1 MGGLMQVPNPIDKV
15 KAESLL
21 RQMLGAD
28 KSFRD
33 GQWEAIEAVAVRNQ
47 RVMVVQRTG
56 WGKSIV
62 YFIATKI
69 LRDRGAGPALLIS
82 PLLALMRNQIE
93 AARNLGLRP
102 VTVHSENRAEWEQ
115 ARAALSQDNCD
126 ILLISPERLANADF
140 RRQVLPRFQNG
151 IGLFIVD
158 EAHCISDWGHDF
170 RPDYRRIVRV
180 LQLLPPNVPVVC
192 TTATANDRVVQD
204 VVAQIPNLRVQRGP
218 LTRPSLKL
226 FNIKLSDQ
234 SERLAWL
241 AHFVPG
247 LPGSGIIYCLTI
259 PDTRRVAAWLRQNG
273 IVAREYYSDVE
284 SADKLESERMLLA
297 NECKTLVA
305 TVALG
310 MGFDK
315 PDLGFV
321 IHFQR
326 PGSVIAYYQQVG
338 RAGRAV
344 DEAYGILLSG
354 REDDEI
360 QDYFIRSA
368 FPPAETMQQ
377 VLRELELGAGATT
390 NELMARLNY
399 RRGVIEKA
407 LKLLEVDGAVLR
419 EKTIYARTPN
429 IWTPDLGH
437 SDQVT
442 QSRRAELEQIKRYV
456 DHDGCLMEF
465 LARALDDLSPAPCGK
480 CMNCALRTKRQ
491 PVPDELIRDAVQ
503 FLRGDTVIIDP
514 RKRWPSSVLAELQE
528 AMSTSV
534 TNTLISEYL
543 RPEQGRV
550 LCIYGDAGWG
560 RIVARCKYDAGHF
573 SDELV
578 AASAT
583 LIRDRWRPDPFPQ
596 WLTCVPSKRKPLL
609 VSDFARR
616 LAALLDIPFLPVIE
630 KARENEPQKRMENSA
645 QQVRNVLKAFLVE
658 RDILAAPVILVDD
671 VIDSGWTM
679 TMTAALLRMSNS
691 GSVFPF
697 ALAKATAGDS

>member
-1 MGGLMQVPNPIDKV
+1 MVDESKLTLRAERRIEMQLPNPIDKA

-47 RVMVVQRTG
+47 RLLVVQRTG

-62 YFIATKI
+62 YFITTKI
-69 LRDRGAGPALLIS
+69 LRERGAGPALLIS

-93 AARNLGLRP
+93 AGRNIGLRP
-102 VTVHSENRAEWEQ
+102 ITIHSENRDEWEQ
-115 ARAALSQDNCD
+115 AHAAVSKDECD
-126 ILLISPERLANADF
+126 ILLISPERLANAEF
-140 RRQVLPRFQNG
+140 LRGVLPRFQNS

-180 LQLLPPNVPVVC
+180 LERLPSSVPVVC
-192 TTATANDRVVQD
+192 TTATANNRVVQD
-204 VVAQIPNLRVQRGP
+204 VVAQIRNLQVQRGP
-218 LTRPSLKL
+218 LIRASLKL

-241 AHFVPG
+241 AHFVPK

-259 PDTRRVAAWLRQNG
+259 SDRRRVAAWLQQNG
-273 IVAREYYSDVE
+273 IAAREYHSDVE
-284 SADKLESERMLLA
+284 REDKLESEHMLLA
-297 NECKTLVA
+297 NECKALVA

-368 FPPAETMQQ
+368 FPAAETMLQ
-377 VLRELELGAGATT
+377 VLRELEHGNGASL
-390 NELMARLNY
+390 NEIMGRLNR

-407 LKLLEVDGAVLR
+407 LKLLEVDGAVTR
-419 EKTIYARTPN
+419 DKNIYVRTPN
-429 IWTPDLGH
+429 AWTPDLLR
-437 SDQVT
+437 SEQVT
-442 QSRRAELEQIKRYV
+442 ANRRTELDEIKRYV
-456 DHDGCLMEF
+456 DHSGCLMEF
-465 LARALDDLSPAPCGK
+465 LACALDDPEPARCGK
-480 CMNCALRTKRQ
+480 
-491 PVPDELIRDAVQ
+491 
-503 FLRGDTVIIDP
+503 
-514 RKRWPSSVLAELQE
+514 
-528 AMSTSV
+528 
-534 TNTLISEYL
+534 
-543 RPEQGRV
+543 
-550 LCIYGDAGWG
+550 
-560 RIVARCKYDAGHF
+560 
-573 SDELV
+573 
-578 AASAT
+578 
-583 LIRDRWRPDPFPQ
+583 
-596 WLTCVPSKRKPLL
+596 
-609 VSDFARR
+609 
-616 LAALLDIPFLPVIE
+616 
-630 KARENEPQKRMENSA
+630 
-645 QQVRNVLKAFLVE
+645 
-658 RDILAAPVILVDD
+658 
-671 VIDSGWTM
+671 
-679 TMTAALLRMSNS
+679 
-691 GSVFPF
+691 
-697 ALAKATAGDS
+697 

>member
-1 MGGLMQVPNPIDKV
+1 MTLRAERLVGMQLPNPIDKA

-69 LRDRGAGPALLIS
+69 LRDGGAGPALLIS

-93 AARNLGLRP
+93 AARNIGLRP
-102 VTVHSENRAEWEQ
+102 ITIHSENRDEWEQ
-115 ARAALSQDNCD
+115 AQAALSQNDCD
-126 ILLISPERLANADF
+126 ILLISPERLANAEF
-140 RRQVLPRFQNG
+140 RRQVLPRFQNS

-204 VVAQIPNLRVQRGP
+204 VVAQIPNLQVQRGP
-218 LTRPSLKL
+218 LTRASLKL

-241 AHFVPG
+241 AHFVPR

-259 PDTRRVAAWLRQNG
+259 PDTRRVAAWLQKNG
-273 IVAREYYSDVE
+273 IAAREYYSDVE

-297 NECKTLVA
+297 NECKALVA

-368 FPPAETMQQ
+368 FPPAEVMMQ
-377 VLRELELGAGATT
+377 VLRELELGAGASI

-407 LKLLEVDGAVLR
+407 LKLLEVDGAVVR
-419 EKTIYARTPN
+419 DKTIYVRTP
-429 IWTPDLGH
+429 TPGRLICC
-437 SDQVT
+437 
-442 QSRRAELEQIKRYV
+442 APIK
-456 DHDGCLMEF
+456 
-465 LARALDDLSPAPCGK
+465 
-480 CMNCALRTKRQ
+480 
-491 PVPDELIRDAVQ
+491 
-503 FLRGDTVIIDP
+503 
-514 RKRWPSSVLAELQE
+514 
-528 AMSTSV
+528 
-534 TNTLISEYL
+534 
-543 RPEQGRV
+543 
-550 LCIYGDAGWG
+550 
-560 RIVARCKYDAGHF
+560 
-573 SDELV
+573 
-578 AASAT
+578 
-583 LIRDRWRPDPFPQ
+583 
-596 WLTCVPSKRKPLL
+596 
-609 VSDFARR
+609 
-616 LAALLDIPFLPVIE
+616 
-630 KARENEPQKRMENSA
+630 
-645 QQVRNVLKAFLVE
+645 
-658 RDILAAPVILVDD
+658 
-671 VIDSGWTM
+671 
-679 TMTAALLRMSNS
+679 
-691 GSVFPF
+691 
-697 ALAKATAGDS
+697 

>member
-1 MGGLMQVPNPIDKV
+1 
-15 KAESLL
+15 
-21 RQMLGAD
+21 MLGAD
-28 KSFRD
+28 KSLRN
-33 GQWEAIEAVAVRNQ
+33 GQWEAIEAVAGRNQ
-47 RVMVVQRTG
+47 RLMVVQRTG

-69 LRDRGAGPALLIS
+69 LRDDGAGPALLIS

-93 AARNLGLRP
+93 AARNIGLRP
-102 VTVHSENRAEWEQ
+102 VTIHSENRDEWEQ
-115 ARAALSQDNCD
+115 AQAALSGNQCD
-126 ILLISPERLANADF
+126 ILLISPERLANAEF
-140 RRQVLPRFQNG
+140 RRRVLPRFQKS

-180 LQLLPPNVPVVC
+180 LRLLPPNVPVVC

-204 VVAQIPNLRVQRGP
+204 VIAQIPNLQVQRGP
-218 LTRPSLKL
+218 LTRASLKL

-241 AHFVPG
+241 ARFVPK

-259 PDTRRVAAWLRQNG
+259 PDTRRVAAWLQKNG
-273 IVAREYYSDVE
+273 IVSREYYSDVE

-297 NECKTLVA
+297 NECKALVA

-368 FPPAETMQQ
+368 FPPAEVMQQ
-377 VLRELELGAGATT
+377 VLRELELSAAVTLD
-390 NELMARLNY
+390 ELMARLNY

-407 LKLLEVDGAVLR
+407 LKLLEVDGAAVR
-419 EKTIYARTPN
+419 YKTTYARTPN
-429 IWTPDLGH
+429 IWTPDLLR

-456 DHDGCLMEF
+456 DHDGCLIEF
-465 LARALDDLSPAPCGK
+465 LARALDDPSPDPCGK
-480 CMNCALRTKRQ
+480 CMNCARRSKRQ
-491 PVPDELIRDAVQ
+491 PVPDEL
-503 FLRGDTVIIDP
+503 F
-514 RKRWPSSVLAELQE
+514 
-528 AMSTSV
+528 
-534 TNTLISEYL
+534 
-543 RPEQGRV
+543 
-550 LCIYGDAGWG
+550 
-560 RIVARCKYDAGHF
+560 
-573 SDELV
+573 
-578 AASAT
+578 
-583 LIRDRWRPDPFPQ
+583 
-596 WLTCVPSKRKPLL
+596 
-609 VSDFARR
+609 
-616 LAALLDIPFLPVIE
+616 
-630 KARENEPQKRMENSA
+630 
-645 QQVRNVLKAFLVE
+645 
-658 RDILAAPVILVDD
+658 
-671 VIDSGWTM
+671 
-679 TMTAALLRMSNS
+679 
-691 GSVFPF
+691 
-697 ALAKATAGDS
+697 